1 MPPCPGLLVDTDHWR
16 HFYLIMGV
24 IWGMAAVRP
33 SHMPTRYRVR
43 PERRN

>member
-1 MPPCPGLLVDTDHWR
+1 MTIEGSLVDTDHWR
-16 HFYLIMGV
+16 HFYLIMDV
-24 IWGMAAVRP
+24 IWSMAAVRP